1 MIIPVRC
8 FSCGKPIAHLWETY
22 IEKVQEGYK
31 KPNYS
36 LQTTNDNSTWS
47 FAGYA
52 TGGNGSGANAG
63 ATVSS
68 NNIFDVQD
76 TSNYKIRFFTGSFTT
91 ATNLNGN
98 TNDNRTHFIVIRLGD
113 T

>member
-36 LQTTNDNSTWS
+36 LQT
-47 FAGYA
+47 
-52 TGGNGSGANAG
+52 
-63 ATVSS
+63 
-68 NNIFDVQD
+68 I
-76 TSNYKIRFFTGSFTT
+76 YKISDSNKINTVE
-91 ATNLNGN
+91 AKILDNLNI
-98 TNDNRTHFIVIRLGD
+98 NRYCCRRMFLTHVEMADKI
-113 T
+113 